1 MVFDNVKGGEKVLG
15 MMSGGERVWVN
26 ECLTRAIALYVA
38 QTSDTRFE
46 TLFTDEADGALDP
59 ERKRQFIAM
68 KRAIMKTGGY
78 SREYF
83 VSQTPE
89 LWDMADYV
97 IHVDQL

>member
-1 MVFDNVKGGEKVLG
+1 
-15 MMSGGERVWVN
+15 
-26 ECLTRAIALYVA
+26 
-38 QTSDTRFE
+38 
-46 TLFTDEADGALDP
+46 
-59 ERKRQFIAM
+59 
-68 KRAIMKTGGY
+68 MKTGGY